1 MDLLNDANDANDA
14 NDGYDS
20 FHESDFD
27 EPITPLPI
35 YQPTPL
41 YLPTPP
47 PKPAQLAMDLL
58 NDTNDSNDDDR
69 IDDSNDTNESEPDE
83 PDVPTPPAHPKVQSA
98 DRTVLSVYAGLR
110 SHVYEA
116 GNGKMS
122 LLSHCHEICMIHPDK
137 KNEILE
143 MCELYDQ
150 MAVWAIV
157 NDYDYDNDNIDGH
170 TLIT

>member
-1 MDLLNDANDANDA
+1 
-14 NDGYDS
+14 
-20 FHESDFD
+20 
-27 EPITPLPI
+27 
-35 YQPTPL
+35 
-41 YLPTPP
+41 
-47 PKPAQLAMDLL
+47 MDLL
-58 NDTNDSNDDDR
+58 NDTNDT
-69 IDDSNDTNESEPDE
+69 NDTNDDNDHIDDTYDSFNESDFDE

-157 NDYDYDNDNIDGH
+157 SDYDYDNDNIDGH